1 MSTNS
6 LCFLTVLSEMC
17 VKSANLKVCSH
28 WQLEVAPSALLLV
41 DCMSS
46 SLTSLSILLWGGYSC
61 YTGSCHIVSL
71 CIYIKLNSFVA
82 LPNAVSNSHSNWMI
96 LVALSANQC
105 QYKCTLWKQFIT
117 FFFGLFPTMGIVDFL
132 KLSLKTL
139 HNFNSLFNLSTNNVQ
154 QLISSRWK
162 CFPHISNDV
171 LCLTAYC
178 DWNDSDANET
188 FKSIF
193 GIKWQNRL
201 SSGKFHRI

>member
-139 HNFNSLFNLSTNNVQ
+139 SSLYNSSTNNVQ
-154 QLISSRWK
+154 QQVIVIVLSESPENVSTTVYYP
-162 CFPHISNDV
+162 PHLKWCTV
-171 LCLTAYC
+171 MY
-178 DWNDSDANET
+178 
-188 FKSIF
+188 SILRL
-193 GIKWQNRL
+193 KWQWCKLN
-201 SSGKFHRI
+201 F